1 MCGKSVVNVFG
12 GSFVNFQVN
21 FLPIILDIGFS
32 EASNFQP
39 KKPFLNVKIRNMKR
53 LYTLL
58 LAGF

>member
-32 EASNFQP
+32 EASNFQRTW
-39 KKPFLNVKIRNMKR
+39 LNFSMEFFISDATCVVVV
-53 LYTLL
+53 LY
-58 LAGF
+58 

>member
-32 EASNFQP
+32 EASNFQRTR
-39 KKPFLNVKIRNMKR
+39 LNFSMEFFISDATCVVVV
-53 LYTLL
+53 LY
-58 LAGF
+58 

>member
-1 MCGKSVVNVFG
+1 MYGKSVVNLFG
-12 GSFVNFQVN
+12 GSFVNL
-21 FLPIILDIGFS
+21 LPIIYIGFS

>member
-32 EASNFQP
+32 EASNFQRTW
-39 KKPFLNVKIRNMKR
+39 LNFSMEFFISDA
-53 LYTLL
+53 
-58 LAGF
+58 LA